1 MIVISQ
7 EADLTSVFII
17 SGCAG
22 VAILIVTIVVIVYL
36 KNERQTNKVA
46 MQERNTGVAM
56 WGTRNPGLS
65 NTSQETIT
73 DERGGTAGSAMTR
86 GEMGS
91 RQSSNANLA
100 TVDHERE
107 TNIMKA
113 INGKQFDF

>member
-65 NTSQETIT
+65 NNSQETIT
-73 DERGGTAGSAMTR
+73 DEKERAPMTRDDMGSAF
-86 GEMGS
+86 GS
-91 RQSSNANLA
+91 RQASTADLG
-100 TVDHERE
+100 TIDHERE
-107 TNIMKA
+107 KNIMKA
-113 INGKQFDF
+113 INGNK